1 VCCCACVAEEAS
13 TPDLNKYKGYNPL
26 LIPLILS
33 WERQFV
39 KYQRHLKAIFY
50 KAPCGRRLRSIEELD
65 RYLLLTNSIL
75 AIDLFSFDA
84 DVEISVEYVPVK
96 VCIVLYCFYGNKF
109 RVCGTPDCCLL
120 IVSCY
125 NVRCCMTLAVYL

>member
-1 VCCCACVAEEAS
+1 MCCSACVAEEAS

-26 LIPLILS
+26 LIPLIMN

-39 KYQRHLKAIFY
+39 KYQRHSKAVFY
-50 KAPCGRRLRSIEELD
+50 KAPCGRRLRSIDELD

-96 VCIVLYCFYGNKF
+96 VCTHFFMEISFTFEVCQIVVF
-109 RVCGTPDCCLL
+109 
-120 IVSCY
+120 
-125 NVRCCMTLAVYL
+125 